1 MITISDFENSL
12 IKDEPARDNFVSPV
26 KFYASICFDKQNR
39 ATFSFM
45 SENKY
50 FSIEGKY
57 YSGINREVVELY
69 LKLTKK
75 QSMTFSWLDE
85 ESGKLYLD
93 ENPYFTD
100 LLFKSDFDFVLE
112 GKNILTLAKNEEKL
126 KISLK
131 IEKSD
136 LSKNVE
142 ENKNLSEKVDFQEL
156 FGLSV
161 CVDGEK
167 KKFKL
172 LTQDFII
179 MDKKIF
185 RCQNLGAQYRQ
196 ILKFNGTLTE
206 ENLSSVLTLFV
217 SNFPQIEVVSDV
229 LSLNH
234 TEQKKAERTIQFHSV
249 DEEGTLNLRFFWSL
263 ENFSPEFVSQF
274 YPENAVVYSK
284 NLNSVSIFPIVYDN
298 ESFNLNFQ
306 NMLSQLAKKYELENT
321 SVFSE
326 NSVFIGKELAAA
338 FLTEKLSYLSQNFK
352 LFGTDALKKFKLK
365 VVSPKVNFNLKS
377 GINFFESLCDLE
389 IGEQKFSFED
399 ALSLYEENNFIPLN
413 DGSKAIIDKGFFQNL
428 KKILGKKDK
437 SGNYKISFFDLPFI
451 QQILDAK
458 VSGEGFETSRKVFE
472 GFNSINENQLA
483 TCELNEKL
491 RNYQS
496 YGVKWMSYLAKNNL
510 GGCLADDMGLGK
522 TVQVIALL
530 NQMKQENPEEFDS
543 KPSIII
549 VPKSLISNWESE
561 FKRFAP
567 DFDIFIYYGADRNI
581 GEISKHQIIITTYA
595 VTRIDIEKLQEFEFN
610 YAILDEIQAIKN
622 TASQITKAIMLLNS
636 KHRFGLSGTPME
648 NHLGELYSIFRFL
661 NPPMFGS
668 VNDFNEKYLN
678 PIQKDGDQQA
688 AKQLSSKLNPFILRR
703 LKKEVAKELPEKTE
717 QILYVELSDE
727 QRTLYESRREYFEK
741 VISKELEGQKG
752 KEGLGNAGF
761 VVLQGLTELRQL
773 ASCPESK
780 SDGQIQSSKWD
791 VLISGLT
798 ELAENGHKCLVF
810 TNFISCIESISQK
823 LEENGIE
830 HLVMTGATN
839 NRSEL
844 VKKFKND
851 SRYKVFLMT
860 LKTGGVGL
868 NLTEADYVYIID
880 PWWNTSAEQQAIDR
894 THRIGQ
900 SKNVFCYRM
909 IAKNTIEEKILE
921 LQNRKKDLFAQVISS
936 DTQLMKKLTV
946 EDIDYLLKK

>member
-1 MITISDFENSL
+1 MISISDFQNSFT
-12 IKDEPARDNFVSPV
+12 KSEPVGTNADNQE
-26 KFYASICFDKQNR
+26 KFFGSIDFDKQNR
-39 ATFSFM
+39 AFFSFATVTKD
-45 SENKY
+45 SRIAADC
-50 FSIEGKY
+50 F
-57 YSGINREVVELY
+57 SGINREVVELY

-75 QSMTFSWLDE
+75 NAMSFSWLDE
-85 ESGKLYLD
+85 ELGKLYLD
-93 ENPYFTD
+93 ENPYVTD
-100 LLFKSDFDFVLE
+100 LLFKSDFEFVSG
-112 GKNILTLAKNEEKL
+112 GKTPLSVAKNDEKL
-126 KISLK
+126 NVTLK
-131 IEKSD
+131 IEKD
-136 LSKNVE
+136 DIA
-142 ENKNLSEKVDFQEL
+142 ENKDETETNSENAGSKDFFE
-156 FGLSV
+156 LSV
-161 CVDGEK
+161 LVDGEK
-167 KKFKL
+167 KNFKP
-172 LTQDFII
+172 LTQDFVII
-179 MDKKIF
+179 GKTIF
-185 RCQNLGAQYRQ
+185 RCQNLGSQYRQ

-217 SNFPQIEVVSDV
+217 SNFPQIEIFSDT
-229 LSLNH
+229 LSLNYA
-234 TEQKKAERTIQFHSV
+234 EQKKAEPTIQFHSV

-263 ENFSPEFVSQF
+263 ENFSPDFVSQF
-274 YPENAVVYSK
+274 YPEKATVYSK
-284 NLNSVSIFPIVYDN
+284 ELKSISIFPIVYD
-298 ESFNLNFQ
+298 SFHFLANFQ
-306 NMLSQLAKKYELENT
+306 YIISQVAKKYQLENT

-338 FLTEKLSYLSQNFK
+338 FLTEELSYLSQNFR

-377 GINFFESLCDLE
+377 GINFFESLCDVE
-389 IGEQKFSFED
+389 IAEQKFSFED
-399 ALSLYEENNFIPLN
+399 AISLYEKNNFIPLN

-437 SGNYKISFFDLPFI
+437 AGNYKISFF
-451 QQILDAK
+451 DAK
-458 VSGEGFETSRKVFE
+458 VSGEGFETSRKIFE

-483 TCELNEKL
+483 SCELNGKL

-530 NQMKQENPEEFDS
+530 NQMRQENPEEFDS
-543 KPSIII
+543 KPSIIV

-567 DFDIFIYYGADRNI
+567 EFDLFVYYGAARNI
-581 GEISKHQIIITTYA
+581 EEISKPQIIITTYA
-595 VTRIDIEKLQEFEFN
+595 VTRIDIEKLQEIEFN
-610 YAILDEIQAIKN
+610 FAILDEIQAIKN
-622 TASQITKAIMLLNS
+622 TTSQVTKAVMLLNAS
-636 KHRFGLSGTPME
+636 HRFGLSGTPME
-648 NHLGELYSIFRFL
+648 NHLGELYSIFRFI

-703 LKKEVAKELPEKTE
+703 LKKEVAKELPDKTE

-727 QRTLYESRREYFEK
+727 QRKLYESRREYFEK
-741 VISKELEGQKG
+741 VITKELEGQKG
-752 KEGLGNAGF
+752 KDGLGNAGF

-780 SDGQIQSSKWD
+780 TDGQIQSSKWD

-810 TNFISCIESISQK
+810 TNFISCIESISQQ

-839 NRSEL
+839 NRSEI
-844 VKKFKND
+844 VKKFKTD

-900 SKNVFCYRM
+900 TKNVFCYRM

>member
-1 MITISDFENSL
+1 MISISDFQNSFT
-12 IKDEPARDNFVSPV
+12 KSEPVGTNADNQE
-26 KFYASICFDKQNR
+26 KFFGSIDFDKQNR
-39 ATFSFM
+39 AFFSFATVTKD
-45 SENKY
+45 SRIAADC
-50 FSIEGKY
+50 F
-57 YSGINREVVELY
+57 SGINREVVELY

-75 QSMTFSWLDE
+75 NAMSFSWLDE

-100 LLFKSDFDFVLE
+100 LLFKSDFEFVSG
-112 GKNILTLAKNEEKL
+112 GKTPLSVAKNDEKL
-126 KISLK
+126 NVTLK
-131 IEKSD
+131 IEKD
-136 LSKNVE
+136 DIA
-142 ENKNLSEKVDFQEL
+142 ENKDETETNSENAGSKDFFE
-156 FGLSV
+156 LSV
-161 CVDGEK
+161 LVDGEK
-167 KKFKL
+167 KNFKP
-172 LTQDFII
+172 LTQDFVII
-179 MDKKIF
+179 GKTIF
-185 RCQNLGAQYRQ
+185 RCQNLGSQYRQ

-217 SNFPQIEVVSDV
+217 SNFPQIEIFSDT
-229 LSLNH
+229 LSLNYA
-234 TEQKKAERTIQFHSV
+234 EQKKAEPTIQFHSV

-263 ENFSPEFVSQF
+263 ENFSPDFVSQF
-274 YPENAVVYSK
+274 YPEKATVYSK
-284 NLNSVSIFPIVYDN
+284 ELKSISIFPIVYD
-298 ESFNLNFQ
+298 SFHFLANFQ
-306 NMLSQLAKKYELENT
+306 YIISQVSKKYQLENT

-338 FLTEKLSYLSQNFK
+338 FLTEELSYLSQNFR

-377 GINFFESLCDLE
+377 GINFFESLCDVE
-389 IGEQKFSFED
+389 IAEQKFSFED
-399 ALSLYEENNFIPLN
+399 AISLYEKNNFIPLN

-437 SGNYKISFFDLPFI
+437 AGNYKISFFDLPFI

-458 VSGEGFETSRKVFE
+458 VSGEGFETSRKIFE

-483 TCELNEKL
+483 SCELNGKL

-530 NQMKQENPEEFDS
+530 NQMRQENPEEFDS
-543 KPSIII
+543 KPSIIV

-567 DFDIFIYYGADRNI
+567 EFDLFVYYGADRNI
-581 GEISKHQIIITTYA
+581 KEISKHQIIITTYA
-595 VTRIDIEKLQEFEFN
+595 VTRIDIEKLQEIEFN
-610 YAILDEIQAIKN
+610 FAILDEIQAIKN
-622 TASQITKAIMLLNS
+622 TTSQVTKAVMLLNAS
-636 KHRFGLSGTPME
+636 HRFGLSGTPME
-648 NHLGELYSIFRFL
+648 NHLGELYSIFRFI

-703 LKKEVAKELPEKTE
+703 LKKEVAKELPDKTE

-727 QRTLYESRREYFEK
+727 QRKLYESRREYFEK
-741 VISKELEGQKG
+741 VITKELEGQKE
-752 KEGLGNAGF
+752 KDGLGNAGF

-780 SDGQIQSSKWD
+780 TDGQIQSSKWD

-810 TNFISCIESISQK
+810 TNFISCIESISQQ

-839 NRSEL
+839 NRSEI
-844 VKKFKND
+844 VKKFKTD

-900 SKNVFCYRM
+900 TKNVFCYRM

>member
-1 MITISDFENSL
+1 MISISDFQNSFT
-12 IKDEPARDNFVSPV
+12 KSEPAGTNADNQE
-26 KFYASICFDKQNR
+26 KFFGSIDFDKQKR
-39 ATFSFM
+39 AFFSFTTVTKD
-45 SENKY
+45 SRIAAAC
-50 FSIEGKY
+50 F
-57 YSGINREVVELY
+57 SGINREVVELY
-69 LKLTKK
+69 LKLTQKNAM
-75 QSMTFSWLDE
+75 SFSWLDE
-85 ESGKLYLD
+85 ELGKLYLD

-100 LLFKSDFDFVLE
+100 LLFKSDFEFILG
-112 GKNILTLAKNEEKL
+112 GKTPLSVAKNDEKL
-126 KISLK
+126 NVTLK
-131 IEKSD
+131 IEKDDIAENKDETETNSENTD
-136 LSKNVE
+136 SKNFFE
-142 ENKNLSEKVDFQEL
+142 
-156 FGLSV
+156 LSV
-161 CVDGEK
+161 LVDGEK
-167 KKFKL
+167 KNFKP
-172 LTQDFII
+172 LTQDFVII
-179 MDKKIF
+179 DKTIF
-185 RCQNLGAQYRQ
+185 HCQNLGSQYRQ

-206 ENLSSVLTLFV
+206 ENFSSVLTLFV
-217 SNFPQIEVVSDV
+217 SNFPQIEFFSDT
-229 LSLNH
+229 LSLNYA
-234 TEQKKAERTIQFHSV
+234 EQKKAEPTIQFHSV

-263 ENFSPEFVSQF
+263 ENFSPDFVSQF
-274 YPENAVVYSK
+274 YPEKAAVYSK
-284 NLNSVSIFPIVYDN
+284 ELKSISIFPIVYD
-298 ESFNLNFQ
+298 SFHFLANFQ
-306 NMLSQLAKKYELENT
+306 NMLSQVAKKYQLENT

-338 FLTEKLSYLSQNFK
+338 FLTEKLSYLSQNFR

-377 GINFFESLCDLE
+377 GINFFESLCDVE

-399 ALSLYEENNFIPLN
+399 AISLYEENNFIPLN

-437 SGNYKISFFDLPFI
+437 AGNYKISFFDLPFI

-458 VSGEGFETSRKVFE
+458 VSGEGFETSRKIFE
-472 GFNSINENQLA
+472 GFNSINENQLVS
-483 TCELNEKL
+483 CELNGKL

-530 NQMKQENPEEFDS
+530 NQMRQENPEEFDS

-561 FKRFAP
+561 FKHFAP
-567 DFDIFIYYGADRNI
+567 EFDLFVYYGADRNI
-581 GEISKHQIIITTYA
+581 EEISKHQIIITTYA
-595 VTRIDIEKLQEFEFN
+595 VTRIDIEKLQEIEFN
-610 YAILDEIQAIKN
+610 FAILDEIQAIKN
-622 TASQITKAIMLLNS
+622 TVSQVTKAVMLLNAS
-636 KHRFGLSGTPME
+636 HRFGLSGTPME
-648 NHLGELYSIFRFL
+648 NHLGELYSIFRFI

-703 LKKEVAKELPEKTE
+703 LKKEVAKELPDKTE
-717 QILYVELSDE
+717 QILHVELSDE
-727 QRTLYESRREYFEK
+727 QRKLYESRREYFEK
-741 VISKELEGQKG
+741 VITKELESQKG

-780 SDGQIQSSKWD
+780 TDGDVQSSKWD

-810 TNFISCIESISQK
+810 TNFISCIESISQQ

-839 NRSEL
+839 NRSEI
-844 VKKFKND
+844 VKKFKTD

-900 SKNVFCYRM
+900 TKNVFCYRM

>member
-1 MITISDFENSL
+1 MISKTGLF
-12 IKDEPARDNFVSPV
+12 
-26 KFYASICFDKQNR
+26 
-39 ATFSFM
+39 FSFTTVTKD
-45 SENKY
+45 SRIAAAC
-50 FSIEGKY
+50 F
-57 YSGINREVVELY
+57 SGINREVVELY
-69 LKLTKK
+69 LKLTQKNAM
-75 QSMTFSWLDE
+75 SFSWLDE
-85 ESGKLYLD
+85 GLGKLYLD

-100 LLFKSDFDFVLE
+100 LLFKSDFEFILG
-112 GKNILTLAKNEEKL
+112 GKTPLSGAKNDEKL
-126 KISLK
+126 NVTLK
-131 IEKSD
+131 IEKDDIAEKKDETETNS
-136 LSKNVE
+136 
-142 ENKNLSEKVDFQEL
+142 ENAGSQDFFE
-156 FGLSV
+156 LSV
-161 CVDGEK
+161 LVDGEK
-167 KKFKL
+167 KKFKP
-172 LTQDFII
+172 LTQDFVII
-179 MDKKIF
+179 DKTIF
-185 RCQNLGAQYRQ
+185 HCQNLGSQYRQ

-217 SNFPQIEVVSDV
+217 SNFPQIEIFSDTI
-229 LSLNH
+229 SLNYA
-234 TEQKKAERTIQFHSV
+234 EQKKAEPTIQFHSV

-263 ENFSPEFVSQF
+263 ENFSPDFVSQF
-274 YPENAVVYSK
+274 YPEKAAVYSK
-284 NLNSVSIFPIVYDN
+284 ELKSISIFPVVYDN
-298 ESFNLNFQ
+298 FYFLANYQ
-306 NMLSQLAKKYELENT
+306 NMLSQVAKKYQLENT
-321 SVFSE
+321 SVLSE

-338 FLTEKLSYLSQNFK
+338 FLTEKLSYLSQNFR

-377 GINFFESLCDLE
+377 GINFFESLCDVE

-399 ALSLYEENNFIPLN
+399 AISLYEKNNFIPLN

-437 SGNYKISFFDLPFI
+437 AGNYKISFFDLPFI

-458 VSGEGFETSRKVFE
+458 VSGEGFETSRKIFE

-483 TCELNEKL
+483 SCELNGKL

-530 NQMKQENPEEFDS
+530 NQMRQENPEEFDS

-561 FKRFAP
+561 FKHFAP
-567 DFDIFIYYGADRNI
+567 EFDIFVYYGADRNI
-581 GEISKHQIIITTYA
+581 EEISQHQIIITTYA
-595 VTRIDIEKLQEFEFN
+595 VTRIDIEKLQEIEFN
-610 YAILDEIQAIKN
+610 FAILDEIQAIKN
-622 TASQITKAIMLLNS
+622 TASQVTKAVMLLNAS
-636 KHRFGLSGTPME
+636 HRFGLSGTPME
-648 NHLGELYSIFRFL
+648 NHLGELYSIFRFI

-703 LKKEVAKELPEKTE
+703 LKKEVAKELPDKTE

-727 QRTLYESRREYFEK
+727 QRKLYESRREYFEK
-741 VISKELEGQKG
+741 VITKELESQKG

-780 SDGQIQSSKWD
+780 TDGDVQSSKWE

-810 TNFISCIESISQK
+810 TNFISCIESISQQ

-839 NRSEL
+839 NRSEI
-844 VKKFKND
+844 VKKFKTD
-851 SRYKVFLMT
+851 SRYKVLLMT

-900 SKNVFCYRM
+900 TKNVFCYRM

>member
-1 MITISDFENSL
+1 M
-12 IKDEPARDNFVSPV
+12 
-26 KFYASICFDKQNR
+26 
-39 ATFSFM
+39 
-45 SENKY
+45 
-50 FSIEGKY
+50 
-57 YSGINREVVELY
+57 ELY
-69 LKLTKK
+69 LKLTQKNAM
-75 QSMTFSWLDE
+75 SFSWLDE
-85 ESGKLYLD
+85 ELGKLYLD

-100 LLFKSDFDFVLE
+100 LLFKSDFEFILG
-112 GKNILTLAKNEEKL
+112 GKTPLSVAKNDEKL
-126 KISLK
+126 NVTLK
-131 IEKSD
+131 IEKD
-136 LSKNVE
+136 DIA
-142 ENKNLSEKVDFQEL
+142 ENKDETETNSENADSQDFFE
-156 FGLSV
+156 LSV
-161 CVDGEK
+161 LVDGEK
-167 KKFKL
+167 KNFKP
-172 LTQDFII
+172 LTQDFVII
-179 MDKKIF
+179 DKTIF
-185 RCQNLGAQYRQ
+185 HCQNLGSQYRQ

-217 SNFPQIEVVSDV
+217 SNFPQIEFFSDT
-229 LSLNH
+229 LSLNYA
-234 TEQKKAERTIQFHSV
+234 EQKKAEPTIQFHSV

-263 ENFSPEFVSQF
+263 ENFSPDFVSQF
-274 YPENAVVYSK
+274 YPEKAAVYSK
-284 NLNSVSIFPIVYDN
+284 DLKSVSIFPIVYD
-298 ESFNLNFQ
+298 SFHFLANFQ
-306 NMLSQLAKKYELENT
+306 NMLSQVAKKYQLENT

-326 NSVFIGKELAAA
+326 NSIFIGKELAAA
-338 FLTEKLSYLSQNFK
+338 FLTEKLSYLSQNFS

-377 GINFFESLCDLE
+377 GINFFESLCDVE

-399 ALSLYEENNFIPLN
+399 AISLYEKNNFIPLN

-437 SGNYKISFFDLPFI
+437 AGNYKISFFDLPFI

-458 VSGEGFETSRKVFE
+458 VSGEGFETSRKIFE

-483 TCELNEKL
+483 SCELNGKL

-530 NQMKQENPEEFDS
+530 NQMRQENPEEFDS

-561 FKRFAP
+561 FKHFAP
-567 DFDIFIYYGADRNI
+567 EFDLFVYYGADRNI
-581 GEISKHQIIITTYA
+581 EEISKHQIIITTYA
-595 VTRIDIEKLQEFEFN
+595 VTRIDIEKLQKIEFN
-610 YAILDEIQAIKN
+610 FAILDEIQAIKN
-622 TASQITKAIMLLNS
+622 TASQVTKAVMLLNAS
-636 KHRFGLSGTPME
+636 HRFGLSGTPME
-648 NHLGELYSIFRFL
+648 NHLGELYSIFRFI

-703 LKKEVAKELPEKTE
+703 LKKGVAKELPDKTE

-727 QRTLYESRREYFEK
+727 QRKLYESRRKYFEK
-741 VISKELEGQKG
+741 VITKELESQKG

-780 SDGQIQSSKWD
+780 SDGQIQSSKWE

-810 TNFISCIESISQK
+810 TNFISCIESISQQ

-839 NRSEL
+839 NRSEI
-844 VKKFKND
+844 VKKFKTD

-900 SKNVFCYRM
+900 TKNVFCYRM

>member
-1 MITISDFENSL
+1 MISISDFQNSFT
-12 IKDEPARDNFVSPV
+12 KSEPVGTNADNQE
-26 KFYASICFDKQNR
+26 KFFGSIDFDKQNR
-39 ATFSFM
+39 AFFSFATVTKD
-45 SENKY
+45 SRIAADC
-50 FSIEGKY
+50 F
-57 YSGINREVVELY
+57 SGINREVVELY

-75 QSMTFSWLDE
+75 NAMSFSWLDE

-100 LLFKSDFDFVLE
+100 LLFKSDFEFVSG
-112 GKNILTLAKNEEKL
+112 GKTPLSVAKNDEKL
-126 KISLK
+126 NVTLK
-131 IEKSD
+131 IEKD
-136 LSKNVE
+136 DIA
-142 ENKNLSEKVDFQEL
+142 ENKDETETNSENAGSKDFFE
-156 FGLSV
+156 LSV
-161 CVDGEK
+161 LVDGEK
-167 KKFKL
+167 KNFKP
-172 LTQDFII
+172 LTQDFVII
-179 MDKKIF
+179 GKTIF
-185 RCQNLGAQYRQ
+185 RCQNLGSQYRQ

-217 SNFPQIEVVSDV
+217 SNFPQIEIFSDT
-229 LSLNH
+229 LSLNYA
-234 TEQKKAERTIQFHSV
+234 EQKKAEPTIQFHSV

-263 ENFSPEFVSQF
+263 ENFSPDFVSQF
-274 YPENAVVYSK
+274 YPEKATVYSK
-284 NLNSVSIFPIVYDN
+284 ELKSISIFPIVYD
-298 ESFNLNFQ
+298 SFHFLANFQ
-306 NMLSQLAKKYELENT
+306 YIISQVSKKYQLENT

-338 FLTEKLSYLSQNFK
+338 FLTEELSYLSQNFR

-377 GINFFESLCDLE
+377 GINFFESLCDVE
-389 IGEQKFSFED
+389 IAEQKFSFED
-399 ALSLYEENNFIPLN
+399 AISLYEKNNFIPLN

-437 SGNYKISFFDLPFI
+437 AGNYKISFFDLPFI

-458 VSGEGFETSRKVFE
+458 VSGEGFETSRKIFE

-483 TCELNEKL
+483 SCELNGKL

-530 NQMKQENPEEFDS
+530 NQMRQENPEEFDS
-543 KPSIII
+543 KPSIIV

-561 FKRFAP
+561 FKHFAP
-567 DFDIFIYYGADRNI
+567 EFDLFVYYGADRNI
-581 GEISKHQIIITTYA
+581 EEISKHQIIITTYA
-595 VTRIDIEKLQEFEFN
+595 VTRIDIEKLQEIEFN
-610 YAILDEIQAIKN
+610 FAILDEIQAIKN
-622 TASQITKAIMLLNS
+622 TASQITKAVMLLNAS
-636 KHRFGLSGTPME
+636 HRFGLSGTPME
-648 NHLGELYSIFRFL
+648 NHLGELYSIFRFI

-703 LKKEVAKELPEKTE
+703 LKKEVAKELPDKTE

-727 QRTLYESRREYFEK
+727 QRKLYESRREYFEK
-741 VISKELEGQKG
+741 VITKELEGQKG
-752 KEGLGNAGF
+752 KDGLGNAGF

-780 SDGQIQSSKWD
+780 TDGQIQSSKWD

-810 TNFISCIESISQK
+810 TNFISCIESISQQ

-839 NRSEL
+839 NRSEI
-844 VKKFKND
+844 VKKFKTD

-900 SKNVFCYRM
+900 TKNVFCYRM

>member
-1 MITISDFENSL
+1 MISISDFQNSFT
-12 IKDEPARDNFVSPV
+12 KSEPAGTNADNQE
-26 KFYASICFDKQNR
+26 KFFGSIDFDKQKR
-39 ATFSFM
+39 AFFSFTTVTKD
-45 SENKY
+45 SRIAAAC
-50 FSIEGKY
+50 F
-57 YSGINREVVELY
+57 SGINREVVELY

-75 QSMTFSWLDE
+75 NAMSFSWLDE
-85 ESGKLYLD
+85 ELGKLYLD

-100 LLFKSDFDFVLE
+100 LLFKSDFEFVSG
-112 GKNILTLAKNEEKL
+112 GKTPLSFAKNDEKL
-126 KISLK
+126 NVTLK
-131 IEKSD
+131 IEKDDIAENKDETETNSENTD
-136 LSKNVE
+136 SKNFFE
-142 ENKNLSEKVDFQEL
+142 
-156 FGLSV
+156 LSV
-161 CVDGEK
+161 LVDGEK
-167 KKFKL
+167 KKFKP
-172 LTQDFII
+172 LTQDFVII
-179 MDKKIF
+179 DKTIF
-185 RCQNLGAQYRQ
+185 HCQNLGSQYRQ

-217 SNFPQIEVVSDV
+217 SNFPQIEIFSDT
-229 LSLNH
+229 LSLNYA
-234 TEQKKAERTIQFHSV
+234 EQKKAEPTIQFHSV

-263 ENFSPEFVSQF
+263 ENFSPDFVSQF
-274 YPENAVVYSK
+274 YPEKAAVYSK
-284 NLNSVSIFPIVYDN
+284 ELKSVSIFPVVYDN
-298 ESFNLNFQ
+298 FYFLVNYQ
-306 NMLSQLAKKYELENT
+306 NMLSQVAKKYQLENT

-338 FLTEKLSYLSQNFK
+338 FLTEKLSYLSQNFR

-377 GINFFESLCDLE
+377 GINFFESLCDVE

-399 ALSLYEENNFIPLN
+399 AISLYEKNNFIPLN

-437 SGNYKISFFDLPFI
+437 AGNYKISFFDLPFI

-458 VSGEGFETSRKVFE
+458 VSGEGFETSRKIFE

-483 TCELNEKL
+483 SCELNGKL

-530 NQMKQENPEEFDS
+530 NQMRQENPEEFDS

-561 FKRFAP
+561 FKHFAP
-567 DFDIFIYYGADRNI
+567 EFDLFVYYGADRNI
-581 GEISKHQIIITTYA
+581 EEISKHQIIITTYA
-595 VTRIDIEKLQEFEFN
+595 VTRIDIEKLQEIEFN
-610 YAILDEIQAIKN
+610 FAILDEIQAIKN
-622 TASQITKAIMLLNS
+622 TVSQVTKAVMLLNAN
-636 KHRFGLSGTPME
+636 HRFGLSGTPME
-648 NHLGELYSIFRFL
+648 NHLGELYSIFRFI

-703 LKKEVAKELPEKTE
+703 LKKEVAKELPDKTE

-727 QRTLYESRREYFEK
+727 QRKLYESRREYFEK
-741 VISKELEGQKG
+741 VITKELEGQKG

-780 SDGQIQSSKWD
+780 TDGQIQSSKWD

-810 TNFISCIESISQK
+810 TNFISCIESISQQ

-839 NRSEL
+839 NRSEI
-844 VKKFKND
+844 VKKFKTD

-900 SKNVFCYRM
+900 TKNVFCYRM

>member
-1 MITISDFENSL
+1 MISISDFQNSFT
-12 IKDEPARDNFVSPV
+12 KSEPAGTNADNQE
-26 KFYASICFDKQNR
+26 KFFGSIDFDKQKR
-39 ATFSFM
+39 AFFSFTTVTKD
-45 SENKY
+45 SRIAAAC
-50 FSIEGKY
+50 F
-57 YSGINREVVELY
+57 SGINREVVELY
-69 LKLTKK
+69 LKLTQKNAM
-75 QSMTFSWLDE
+75 SFSWLDE
-85 ESGKLYLD
+85 ELGKLYLD

-100 LLFKSDFDFVLE
+100 LLFKSDFEFILG
-112 GKNILTLAKNEEKL
+112 GKTPLSVAKNDEKL
-126 KISLK
+126 NVTLK
-131 IEKSD
+131 IEKD
-136 LSKNVE
+136 DIA
-142 ENKNLSEKVDFQEL
+142 ENKDETETNSENTGSQDFFE
-156 FGLSV
+156 LSV
-161 CVDGEK
+161 LVDGEK
-167 KKFKL
+167 KNFKP
-172 LTQDFII
+172 LTQDFVII
-179 MDKKIF
+179 DKTIF
-185 RCQNLGAQYRQ
+185 HCQNLGSQYRQ

-217 SNFPQIEVVSDV
+217 SNFPQIEFFSYT
-229 LSLNH
+229 LSLNYA
-234 TEQKKAERTIQFHSV
+234 EQKKAEPTIQFHSV

-263 ENFSPEFVSQF
+263 ENFSPDFISQF
-274 YPENAVVYSK
+274 YPEKAAVYSK
-284 NLNSVSIFPIVYDN
+284 DLKSVSIFPIVYD
-298 ESFNLNFQ
+298 SFHFLGNFQ
-306 NMLSQLAKKYELENT
+306 NMLSQVAKKYQLENT

-338 FLTEKLSYLSQNFK
+338 FLTEKLSYLSQNFR

-377 GINFFESLCDLE
+377 GINFFESLCDVE

-399 ALSLYEENNFIPLN
+399 AISLYEKNNFIPLN

-437 SGNYKISFFDLPFI
+437 AGNYKISFFDLPFI

-458 VSGEGFETSRKVFE
+458 VSGEGFETSRKIFE

-483 TCELNEKL
+483 SCELNGKL

-530 NQMKQENPEEFDS
+530 NQMRQENPEEFDS

-561 FKRFAP
+561 FKHFAP
-567 DFDIFIYYGADRNI
+567 EFDLFVYYGADRNI
-581 GEISKHQIIITTYA
+581 EEISKHQIIITTYA
-595 VTRIDIEKLQEFEFN
+595 VTRIDIEKLQEIEFN
-610 YAILDEIQAIKN
+610 FAILDEIQAIKN
-622 TASQITKAIMLLNS
+622 TASQVTKAVMLLNAS
-636 KHRFGLSGTPME
+636 HRFGLSGTPME
-648 NHLGELYSIFRFL
+648 NHLGELYSIFRFI

-703 LKKEVAKELPEKTE
+703 LKKEVAKELPDKTE

-727 QRTLYESRREYFEK
+727 QKKLYESRREYFEK
-741 VISKELEGQKG
+741 VITKELEGQKG

-780 SDGQIQSSKWD
+780 TDGQIQSSKWD

-810 TNFISCIESISQK
+810 TNFISCIESISQQ

-839 NRSEL
+839 NRSEI
-844 VKKFKND
+844 VKKFKTD

-900 SKNVFCYRM
+900 TKNVFCYRM